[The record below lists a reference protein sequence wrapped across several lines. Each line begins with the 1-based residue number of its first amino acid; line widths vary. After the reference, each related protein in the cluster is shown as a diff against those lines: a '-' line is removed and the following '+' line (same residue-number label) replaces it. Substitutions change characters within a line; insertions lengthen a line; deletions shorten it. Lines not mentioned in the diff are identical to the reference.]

1 MTSPDS
7 LMCPGF
13 EDVRQASVRLAGV
26 AHVTPVMTSRQAD
39 AQTGAS
45 LFFKMENLQRGGAFK
60 FRGAY
65 NAVASLSTEARKAGV
80 VAFSSGNHALSVAL
94 ACRLLGVRATI
105 IMPNDAPQAKMAAA
119 RDYGAEVILYDR
131 ATGDRDA
138 MAADLA
144 HQRGLA
150 VIPPFDHPHV
160 IAGQGTATAELIE
173 AVGPLD
179 YLFVP
184 VGGGGLI
191 AGSALAAAALSP
203 DCQVVGVEPQAGDD
217 GRRSFES
224 GSIVTIDTP
233 DTIADGARTRSLGEY
248 PFDIIRRH
256 VRRMTTVSDAAL
268 ERQMSFFL
276 QRMKML
282 VEPTGCLGAAA
293 AFAEAEKGARIGI
306 IVSGGNVDLPALGR
320 LAAA

>member
-1 MTSPDS
+1 MTGYDS
-7 LMCPGF
+7 LECPAF
-13 EDVRQASVRLAGV
+13 EDVREASVRLSGI

-39 AQTGAS
+39 AQTGAR

-65 NAVASLSTEARKAGV
+65 NAVASLSADARRTGV

-94 ACRLLGVRATI
+94 ACRLLGVKATI

-131 ATGDRDA
+131 ASGDRDA
-138 MAADLA
+138 MAAELA
-144 HQRGLA
+144 RERGLA
-150 VIPPFDHPHV
+150 VVPPFDHPHV
-160 IAGQGTATAELIE
+160 IAGQGTVTLELIE

-203 DCQVVGVEPQAGDD
+203 DCQVVGVEPEAGDD
-217 GRRSFES
+217 GRRSLES
-224 GSIVTIDTP
+224 GAIVTIDTP
-233 DTIADGARTRSLGEY
+233 DTIADGARTRSLGDY
-248 PFDIIRRH
+248 PFAIMRRH
-256 VRRMTTVSDAAL
+256 VRRMTTVNDAAL

-276 QRMKML
+276 QRMKLL

-293 AFAEAEKGARIGI
+293 AFVEAERGARIGV

-320 LAAA
+320 LAA

>member
-1 MTSPDS
+1 
-7 LMCPGF
+7 
-13 EDVRQASVRLAGV
+13 
-26 AHVTPVMTSRQAD
+26 
-39 AQTGAS
+39 
-45 LFFKMENLQRGGAFK
+45 
-60 FRGAY
+60 
-65 NAVASLSTEARKAGV
+65 
-80 VAFSSGNHALSVAL
+80 
-94 ACRLLGVRATI
+94 
-105 IMPNDAPQAKMAAA
+105 MPNDAPQAKMAAA